1 MNIERCIIYII
12 LLILDTCIASFSSF
26 LLLFIGLIMYL
37 FVIKS
42 FFCNNN
48 NNATKATNCSI
59 LDMVLRANAISTVT
73 SKKVMSIMGNTGEQ
87 PFFNTTEVLQQISKK
102 SLLYTILLSHKQI
115 NGTHYRTLTYTI
127 IEINFIYM
135 KDLTN
140 RLTLQRQ
147 GKWRH

>member
-26 LLLFIGLIMYL
+26 PLLFMGLIMYL

-48 NNATKATNCSI
+48 NKATTKATNCSI
-59 LDMVLRANAISTVT
+59 LDMVLRANAISTVS

-102 SLLYTILLSHKQI
+102 SLIYYTIATQ
-115 NGTHYRTLTYTI
+115 
-127 IEINFIYM
+127 
-135 KDLTN
+135 TN
-140 RLTLQRQ
+140 
-147 GKWRH
+147 